1 MGKKKISPINEEF
14 DFKLLVTIARKNLLW
29 FAFFL
34 LTAILVALLILRYT
48 APVFESTSI
57 IQLSEQD
64 NAKSVLSESKL
75 KNFTD
80 QGNKMASSIEL
91 MRSKVIIERVLR
103 KLPLQVSYYSK
114 GEILTSEL
122 YKQSPFVAEVRV
134 KDSLIIG
141 RQIVVDFL
149 SEKNYS
155 ISYNSPS
162 GKKLI
167 TKGPLESGVW
177 YNNDDFELNLS
188 IYDYETI
195 KALQQDLSK
204 DAFYFKINSINEL
217 AGEISKSLLITP
229 LNTEAQTIQ
238 IKLKDKTQQK
248 ASDIVNGIA
257 IEFNKYDLEKNS
269 EVADKILDFI
279 DNTIASIDIE
289 LSNSENSLEKFKK
302 ENKIVDPDLA
312 ATGIMRQM
320 EEIQTEIYAYNHE
333 LNLFSKIRKEVAES
347 ADISKFLLSLSG
359 RSDNNIIS
367 AYLGQLQDLLEK
379 RDQIRLQATENSELY
394 KAIQVQLENQLRL
407 INKTITN
414 EELNF
419 KAKRESKLRDLEQI
433 EKKLGI
439 IPQQQAEY
447 GRLTRLFTI
456 NEKFYSLLLEKKA
469 EFSITRAG
477 YVPQH
482 IILQSDP
489 GNAPPV
495 SPKKALV
502 ISACL
507 IIGFLAGF
515 ILIITRYL
523 VYNEI
528 NSLEEVGQYTEAAM
542 LGIVPKYKREIPISQ
557 LLVDK
562 NPKSVISEA
571 FRSIRTNL
579 QFISNSEGAKT
590 IALTSTISGEG
601 KTFNAINLAGVIA
614 FSGLKVVI
622 LDLDMRKPKI
632 HLGFNVENNH
642 GISTLLIG
650 KDKPENCITKS
661 SLANLDFITAG
672 PIPPNP
678 AELIINPRMETLL
691 EYLKGMYDIIIIDL
705 PPVGIVSDGI
715 PIMQIVD
722 YPLYILRANYSR
734 KMFVA
739 QINKLI
745 TENKVKNISVILN
758 GVEMSKLKYGY
769 GYGYSY
775 GYGYGYGYSYG
786 YGYYEEDEEPK
797 TVLNHIT
804 GFFNRKK
811 N

>member
-1 MGKKKISPINEEF
+1 MAKKKISPINEEF

-29 FAFFL
+29 FTLFL
-34 LTAILVALLILRYT
+34 LTAILIALLILRYT
-48 APVFESTSI
+48 APVYESTSV

-64 NAKSVLSESKL
+64 NARSILSESKI
-75 KNFTD
+75 KSFTE
-80 QGNKMASSIEL
+80 QGNKMASAIEL
-91 MRSKVIIERVLR
+91 MRSKVIIERVLK

-122 YKQSPFVAEVRV
+122 YKQSPFVVQVRV
-134 KDSLIIG
+134 KDSAMIG
-141 RQIVVDFL
+141 RQIIVDFL
-149 SEKNYS
+149 SKDTYS
-155 ISYNSPS
+155 ISYVNSLNNRAS
-162 GKKLI
+162 F
-167 TKGPLESGVW
+167 KGPIPSGVW
-177 YNNDDFELNLS
+177 ISTPDFELNLS

-195 KALQQDLSK
+195 RALQQDLSK
-204 DAFYFKINSINEL
+204 DAFFFKINSISEL
-217 AGEISKSLLITP
+217 SGQIAKSLLIVP
-229 LNTEAQTIQ
+229 LNVEAQTIQ

-279 DNTIASIDIE
+279 DNTISSIDIE

-302 ENKIVDPDLA
+302 ENKIVNPDLT
-312 ATGIMRQM
+312 ATGIMRQI

-333 LNLFSKIRKEVAES
+333 LNLFAKIKKEVSES
-347 ADISKFLLSLSG
+347 TDIGKFLLSLSG
-359 RSDNNIIS
+359 RSDNNIIT
-367 AYLGQLQDLLEK
+367 AQLGQLQDLLEK
-379 RDQIRLQATENSELY
+379 QDQIRLQATENSELF
-394 KAIQVQLENQLRL
+394 KSIQVQLDNQLKL
-407 INKTITN
+407 INRTILN

-419 KAKRESKLRDLEQI
+419 KAKRESKIKDLASIEQ
-433 EKKLGI
+433 KLGI

-482 IILQSDP
+482 IILQNDLANS
-489 GNAPPV
+489 APV
-495 SPKKALV
+495 SPNKALI

-523 VYNEI
+523 LYNEI

-579 QFISNSEGAKT
+579 QFISNDEGAKV

-650 KDKPENCITKS
+650 KDLPENCITKS

-678 AELIINPRMETLL
+678 AELIINPKMEKLL
-691 EYLKGMYDIIIIDL
+691 QYLKGIYDIIIIDL

-715 PIMQIVD
+715 PIMQVAD

-734 KMFVA
+734 KMFIA

-786 YGYYEEDEEPK
+786 YGYYEEEDEPK
-797 TVLNHIT
+797 TL
-804 GFFNRKK
+804 FNKISDLFKK
-811 N
+811 KKA

>member
-1 MGKKKISPINEEF
+1 MAKKKISPINEEF
-14 DFKLLVTIARKNLLW
+14 DFKLLVTIARKNLVW
-29 FAFFL
+29 FSFFL
-34 LTAILVALLILRYT
+34 LSAILVALLILRYT
-48 APVFESTSI
+48 APVFEATSV

-64 NAKSVLSESKL
+64 NARSILTESKL

-122 YKQSPFVAEVRV
+122 YKQSPFVVEIRV
-134 KDSLIIG
+134 KDSAIVG
-141 RQIVVDFL
+141 RPVIVDFA
-149 SEKNYS
+149 SKNSYG
-155 ISYNSPS
+155 ISYNSPTN
-162 GKKLI
+162 KKII
-167 TKGPLESGVW
+167 TKDSLTSGVW
-177 YNNDDFELNLS
+177 YSTDDFDFNLT
-188 IYDYETI
+188 IYDYATI
-195 KALQQDLSK
+195 NALQQDLSN
-204 DAFYFKINSINEL
+204 DAFYFKVNSINDL
-217 AGEISKSLLITP
+217 STQISKALLITP
-229 LNTEAQTIQ
+229 LNVEAQTIQ

-302 ENKIVDPDLA
+302 ENKIVNPDLS
-312 ATGIMRQM
+312 ATGIIRQM

-333 LNLFSKIRKEVAES
+333 LNLFSKIRKEVSES
-347 ADISKFLLSLSG
+347 TDISKFLLSLSG

-367 AYLGQLQDLLEK
+367 AYLGQLQDLLER

-407 INKTITN
+407 INKTISN

-419 KAKRESKLRDLEQI
+419 KAKRESRLRDLEQI

-482 IILQSDP
+482 IILQSDS
-489 GNAPPV
+489 ATSPPV
-495 SPKKALV
+495 SPNKPLV

-523 VYNEI
+523 LYNEI
-528 NSLEEVGQYTEAAM
+528 NSLEEVGQYTDAAM

-579 QFISNSEGAKT
+579 QFISNDEGAKI

-650 KDKPENCITKS
+650 KDKPDNCITKS

-678 AELIINPRMETLL
+678 AELIINPRMDTLL
-691 EYLKGMYDIIIIDL
+691 DYLKGIYDIIIIDL

-715 PIMQIVD
+715 PIMQIAD

-734 KMFVA
+734 KMFIA

-797 TVLNHIT
+797 TIFNRIT
-804 GFFNRKK
+804 GFFSKK
-811 N
+811 KV